1 MIIAKQEIKKLWASV
16 LLSSCV
22 LGSSAGDNPEP
33 PVTSYSTNSTRMTF
47 LLPPSNINDTSK
59 KYTFLTTGSNS
70 STGIAGN
77 KLKVTGVSRFLTIY
91 RSMGES
97 YGDMINS
104 DNNFSFSD
112 YPQANIGGSALGG
125 YPVLELK
132 LESQEKNGFSFA
144 VGYSMSHNFTGDI
157 IESSAQNLSAIQN
170 LNFRGTMRND
180 MVKTTIYAGEV
191 LSTSMSKFTM
201 GQPLYRDN
209 FFERLPWDWYRK
221 SFTRYEEYFSLS
233 SNIGGQFV
241 GSTPMQGMIAEVE
254 WLPYQM
260 NFKAIY
266 GRSNFTSLNSHIGRD
281 FPSILQGYRVEKR
294 VFERIARG
302 TVGLN
307 FYQRRAKADFT
318 GTEND
323 NNTIG
328 SFDVNLKIRKVKVI
342 GELGFSKVDNSQ
354 VKQYENNGQGAGGSL
369 KLEFDQRAV
378 LWPFSVEFYQIG
390 QNLASLDGS
399 IINSNHS
406 IKQGGIGNDLNW
418 DATLMTNVSNEVGQ
432 FANNRRGI
440 NLQIEAAITKKLKAQ
455 LGYTA
460 SQELTAY
467 NDTVTIQHR
476 VNAFSRSRFRPWF
489 QAGGPYGRIKSVW
502 FRTFET
508 IKVGNEF
515 YSPELDAE
523 GRRKE
528 KFGFNGVELLLK
540 YKDKIAGREI
550 VLLNFSSLNTVSLGF
565 TAFPFAG
572 NTNLVSLW
580 YNDFTAAYQINNKV
594 SLVGNFGIQGVQ
606 GSDKVNLSPDA
617 PGVDLNDASKASERV
632 ISSLGTMSALGIDYD
647 VNGYTSLHFRTK
659 YMTHEDKNFIND
671 KFSGFENTL
680 ELKIFF

>member
-1 MIIAKQEIKKLWASV
+1 MAKQEIKRLWAYI

-47 LLPPSNINDTSK
+47 LLPPGSSLNDTTN

-70 STGIAGN
+70 GSGLSGN
-77 KLKVTGVSRFLTIY
+77 KLKVSGVSRFLTIY

-104 DNNFSFSD
+104 DKNFSFSD

-132 LESQEKNGFSFA
+132 LESQEINGFSFV

-157 IESSAQNLSAIQN
+157 KESTAQNLSAIQN
-170 LNFRGTMRND
+170 LNFKGTMRND

-191 LSTSMSKFTM
+191 LSTSLSKFTM

-209 FFERLPWDWYRK
+209 FFERLPWDWYRS
-221 SFTRYEEYFSLS
+221 SFTRYQEYFSLS

-241 GSTPMQGMIAEVE
+241 GSSPLQGFIADIE

-266 GRSNFTSLNSHIGRD
+266 GRSAYTSLLSHVGRG
-281 FPSILQGYRVEKR
+281 FPSIVQGYRAEKL
-294 VFERIARG
+294 VFERYARG
-302 TVGLN
+302 VIGLN
-307 FYQRRAKADFT
+307 FYQRNAKADFI
-318 GTEND
+318 GNEND

-328 SFDVNLKIRKVKVI
+328 SFDFNLKIKKVKVV
-342 GELGFSKVDNSQ
+342 GELGFSKIDNAT
-354 VKQYENNGQGAGGSL
+354 VGQYENNGTGGGGSL

-390 QNLASLDGS
+390 QNLASVDGS

-406 IKQGGIGNDLNW
+406 IEQGGATNDLNW
-418 DATLMTNVSNEVGQ
+418 DATLMTNIANEVGQ

-440 NLQIEAAITKKLKAQ
+440 NLQIEASITKKLKAQ
-455 LGYTA
+455 FGFTA
-460 SQELTAY
+460 SQELNAY
-467 NDTVTIQHR
+467 HDTVTIQHR

-508 IKVGNEF
+508 INIGNEF
-515 YSPELDAE
+515 FIPEMENGKRTDLL
-523 GRRKE
+523 
-528 KFGFNGVELLLK
+528 GFNGLELLLK

-550 VLLNFSSLNTVSLGF
+550 ILLNFSSLNTVSLGF
-565 TAFPFAG
+565 TAVPFANDG
-572 NTNLVSLW
+572 NLVALW
-580 YNDFTAAYQINNKV
+580 YNDFTAAYQLNKKL
-594 SLVGNFGIQGVQ
+594 SLIGNFGIQGVQ
-606 GSDKVNLSPDA
+606 GSEKVNLSPDA
-617 PGVDLNDASKASERV
+617 PNVDLTDPNQASKRV
-632 ISSLGTMSALGIDYD
+632 INSLGTMSALGVDFD